1 MSAEIAP
8 RERAFWLAV
17 SQISGIGPV
26 RLLALFERFGSL
38 QQVWTASPR
47 ELATVLDSRTLD
59 QLMQARGRVG
69 PEELLGSTE
78 RQGISVVTLLDADY
92 PRALAQIAAAPP
104 VLYVRGTLRPEDD
117 VAVAFVGTRKSTAVG
132 RQITEEIAGELA
144 SSGVTIVSGLA
155 RGIDG
160 AAHQGALSR
169 GGRTIAVLAS
179 GVDIIYPPE
188 HRVLAQRI
196 TESGA
201 LVSDYPPGT
210 KPDPAKFPARNRLIS
225 GLALGTVVVE
235 APRRSGALIT
245 VDFAADQG
253 REVFVVPSGPS
264 SAAGEGSNRLLRD
277 GARAVMCAGDILE
290 DLGLVSADVTEESA
304 VPVHLSDDERR
315 LMAVIGSEPRHMDEI
330 VVAAGLTIAQGS
342 AMMTMLELQG
352 LVRNVGSQHYVAMRG
367 AGRASR

>member
-1 MSAEIAP
+1 M
-8 RERAFWLAV
+8 
-17 SQISGIGPV
+17 
-26 RLLALFERFGSL
+26 
-38 QQVWTASPR
+38 
-47 ELATVLDSRTLD
+47 
-59 QLMQARGRVG
+59 
-69 PEELLGSTE
+69 
-78 RQGISVVTLLDADY
+78 
-92 PRALAQIAAAPP
+92 
-104 VLYVRGTLRPEDD
+104 
-117 VAVAFVGTRKSTAVG
+117 AFVGTRKSTSVG

-235 APRRSGALIT
+235 APRRKRRSDHRGFCGRSGQRGVCGSVRTI
-245 VDFAADQG
+245 VRGRRGFESAAQG
-253 REVFVVPSGPS
+253 WSPS
-264 SAAGEGSNRLLRD
+264 SHVRRGHTR
-277 GARAVMCAGDILE
+277 
-290 DLGLVSADVTEESA
+290 DLGLVSADVTENLPS
-304 VPVHLSDDERR
+304 PSTLRR
-315 LMAVIGSEPRHMDEI
+315 RT
-330 VVAAGLTIAQGS
+330 AADGGDRL
-342 AMMTMLELQG
+342 
-352 LVRNVGSQHYVAMRG
+352 
-367 AGRASR
+367 RAPAHG